1 MPTSIDS
8 STLKL
13 VPRLSEPPL
22 TEEDRRRMREAQLQM
37 EEERRLAIEAGERLP
52 PITVDL
58 WGVNELK

>member
-1 MPTSIDS
+1 MPTIIDP
-8 STLKL
+8 STLEL
-13 VPRLSEPPL
+13 VPRISEPPP

-37 EEERRLAIEAGERLP
+37 DEERRLAIEAGERLP